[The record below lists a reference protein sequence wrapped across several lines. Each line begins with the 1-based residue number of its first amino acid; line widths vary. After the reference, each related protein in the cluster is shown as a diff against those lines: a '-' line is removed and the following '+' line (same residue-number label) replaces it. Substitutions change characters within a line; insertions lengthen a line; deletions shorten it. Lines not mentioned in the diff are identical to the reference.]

1 MSVYL
6 SNAFSLQMQGG
17 NECSTRRVTLD
28 EARSAVI
35 GWQQTGLSRRLS
47 DGEERVYDGTS
58 VLSAISVVGHADVA
72 EIISA
77 QLGVGV
83 EIPVNRVS
91 VSLRPGDTLVVGQ
104 YVGPRLPEGC
114 KELPEGARIEWYM
127 VSCRQ
132 AGAIDELEKIRADL
146 AEAAAIFEWPEE
158 G

>member
-35 GWQQTGLSRRLS
+35 GWQQTGLNRGLS
-47 DGEERVYDGTS
+47 SPGDRVYDGEAYLLAS
-58 VLSAISVVGHADVA
+58 SVVGHADIA
-72 EIISA
+72 EVISA
-77 QLGVGV
+77 QLGV

-104 YVGPRLPEGC
+104 YVGSRLPEGC
-114 KELPEGARIEWYM
+114 RELPEGARIEWYM

>member
-28 EARSAVI
+28 EARAAVI
-35 GWQQTGLSRRLS
+35 GWQ
-47 DGEERVYDGTS
+47 RVYDGIS
-58 VLSAISVVGHADVA
+58 VLSAESIVGHADIA

-83 EIPVNRVS
+83 EVPVKRVS
-91 VSLRPGDTLVVGQ
+91 VSLKVGDTLVVGQ

-127 VSCRQ
+127 VSCRK
-132 AGAIDELEKIRADL
+132 AGEIAELEKIRADL
-146 AEAAAIFEWPEE
+146 AKIFLRKCF
-158 G
+158 